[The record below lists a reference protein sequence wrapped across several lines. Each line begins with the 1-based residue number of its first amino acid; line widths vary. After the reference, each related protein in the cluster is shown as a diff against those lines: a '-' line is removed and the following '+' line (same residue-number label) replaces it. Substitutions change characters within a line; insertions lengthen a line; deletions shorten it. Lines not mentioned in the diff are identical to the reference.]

1 MTAKEYEGIK
11 ARLNRYRE
19 MRGRVARL
27 TEEAARWN
35 SMAELSAPEFRR
47 TGGGRG
53 GHQDMGA
60 LKASALT
67 IEAERD
73 QAAKDAMAERQHL
86 LEMISQIE
94 DDSCRSI
101 LEQVYIG
108 GATTK
113 SVAAAMGISERTAFR
128 KMNAAFRFLAQK
140 GDL

>member
-1 MTAKEYEGIK
+1 MTGKEYEKIK

-19 MRGRVARL
+19 LRGRVSRL

-35 SMAELSAPEFRR
+35 SMAELSASELRR

-53 GHQDMGA
+53 GHRDMGA

-73 QAAKDAMAERQHL
+73 QAAKDAMAERRHL
-86 LEMISQIE
+86 MEVISRIE
-94 DDSCRSI
+94 DSSCRDI

-108 GATTK
+108 GCTIQGI
-113 SVAAAMGISERTAFR
+113 AAAQGISEKTVRRRLHRAVG
-128 KMNAAFRFLAQK
+128 MIAAE
-140 GDL
+140 